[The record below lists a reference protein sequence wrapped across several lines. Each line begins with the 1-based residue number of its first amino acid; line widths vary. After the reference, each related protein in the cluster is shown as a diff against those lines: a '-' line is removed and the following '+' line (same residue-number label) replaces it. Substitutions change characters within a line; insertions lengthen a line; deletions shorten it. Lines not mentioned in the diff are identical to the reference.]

1 MFRERHRFRFKIQR
15 FSTTRFLKTKHK
27 RNEMNEEIESIL
39 KELGVK
45 SPSTTS
51 SAKLHEDFRSTCR
64 SLIGVPDVTEK
75 ELMEALED
83 LEDLDDEEEDD
94 DTPSFDLDE
103 ENDLCNAAAS
113 GNLELVKKLLREG
126 SNPNEIRESNDKKTM
141 TPLCAAAAAGSVAII
156 RTLLEHGADPYVAT
170 MPYGNT
176 CLHYASRLN
185 RVDIV
190 RELLSKGVQSLPNH
204 AGLTPLADHLLH
216 CGEDTEI
223 YKLLSNAASSSSSS
237 SPSSSSSSS
246 TQHKTITRGEI
257 LVDLSK
263 CLSPVGHST
272 SPVYVGTHIPT
283 NSNVAVKIVP
293 VHLWDEVSAEIRAI
307 SALKT
312 HPRLSQIVHVEKCS
326 MNTLIATPLCNAG
339 DLSQASVKLFQRDD
353 FVSKVAPNLCRHVT
367 EGLEYLHASRFAHRD
382 LKPSNI
388 LIHQEK
394 DGTFSARL
402 ADFGYALPL
411 GGSGNSS
418 DFLQLRIVVSGQH
431 GTTGFKPLELLLAMR
446 SKGGI
451 VMNNAALIRA
461 DIFGLGCILFYILS
475 KGKHPFGDDVMSRE
489 AKILDRSNVLWYDK
503 IPQSTKL
510 LLNSTLL
517 HDAKKRPSSKVVLSA
532 LIKLFFSS

>member
-1 MFRERHRFRFKIQR
+1 
-15 FSTTRFLKTKHK
+15 
-27 RNEMNEEIESIL
+27 MNEEIESIL

-45 SPSTTS
+45 SSSSSRTST
-51 SAKLHEDFRSTCR
+51 KLHENFQSTCR
-64 SLIGVPDVTEK
+64 SLIGVPDVSDK
-75 ELMEALED
+75 ELMDALED
-83 LEDLDDEEEDD
+83 LEDLDEEEDD
-94 DTPSFDLDE
+94 GTPSLDLDE

-113 GNLELVKKLLREG
+113 GNLDLVKKLLSEG
-126 SNPNEIRESNDKKTM
+126 SNPHQIRSNDKKTM
-141 TPLCAAAAAGSVAII
+141 TPLCAAAAAGSVAIV

-185 RVDIV
+185 RVEIV

-237 SPSSSSSSS
+237 SSSS
-246 TQHKTITRGEI
+246 THKTITRGEI
-257 LVDLSK
+257 VVDLSK

-382 LKPSNI
+382 LKPSNV

-411 GGSGNSS
+411 GGSGNST
-418 DFLQLRIVVSGQH
+418 DFLQLRRVVSGQH

-461 DIFGLGCILFYILS
+461 DIFGLGCILFFILS

-489 AKILDRSNVLWYDK
+489 GKILDRSNVLWYDK
-503 IPQSTKL
+503 VPHSTKL
-510 LLNSTLL
+510 FLRSTLL
-517 HDAKKRPSSKVVLSA
+517 HDAGKRPSSKGVLSA
-532 LIKLFFSS
+532 LMKLFFSS